1 MKDCLS
7 NATNANREV
16 AAASRIK
23 KEDSSHTISD
33 GKDNP
38 RPRPAVKKGWKGYV
52 LGEVET
58 KHLLSTLTTNK
69 RERKQK
75 KSD

>member
-1 MKDCLS
+1 MTYIFVFSLVKDCFS

-58 KHLLSTLTTNK
+58 Y
-69 RERKQK
+69 
-75 KSD
+75 